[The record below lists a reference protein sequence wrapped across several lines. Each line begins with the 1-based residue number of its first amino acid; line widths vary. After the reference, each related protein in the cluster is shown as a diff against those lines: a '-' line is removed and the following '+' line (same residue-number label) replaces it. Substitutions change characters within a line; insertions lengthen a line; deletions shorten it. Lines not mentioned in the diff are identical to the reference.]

1 MTTVGKKL
9 DTEKAKVGDYLA
21 SSPGHALRFQSLF
34 MWAGNEPRVSSC
46 LFRPFC
52 FLEKGWMGK
61 YFERMKSLSTNKELP
76 SRIRFMLMDIIDLRK
91 NKVQYTS
98 VM

>member
-1 MTTVGKKL
+1 
-9 DTEKAKVGDYLA
+9 
-21 SSPGHALRFQSLF
+21 
-34 MWAGNEPRVSSC
+34 
-46 LFRPFC
+46 
-52 FLEKGWMGK
+52 MGK